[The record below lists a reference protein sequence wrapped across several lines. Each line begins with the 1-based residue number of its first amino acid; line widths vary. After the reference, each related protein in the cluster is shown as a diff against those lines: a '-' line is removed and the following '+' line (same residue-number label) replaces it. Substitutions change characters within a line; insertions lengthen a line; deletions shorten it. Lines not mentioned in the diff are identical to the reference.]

1 MTPTALQNT
10 VQIVSVLML
19 TAFLGV
25 AGALYVLKWRQLET
39 LARELAS
46 LTKKFD
52 EVVDRVDYDY
62 LTGAYSRAAGERR
75 LREAMRCFPCVVV
88 FIDLDDFG
96 LINKAHGWDKGDEA
110 LKELVSWLLARFRR
124 AHDTVY
130 RMGGDEFVVVL
141 PAISPQPDAYAVPQ
155 PPAQDPLT
163 LTELFAQENLR
174 QIAEEC
180 PVRFTAGLATTRQW
194 PMHRVLLEAKEEVR
208 LAKLRRATLR
218 EAAEEID
225 PAQAEVVS

>member
-1 MTPTALQNT
+1 MNPIQIASFVLLT
-10 VQIVSVLML
+10 VSLL
-19 TAFLGV
+19 LAS
-25 AGALYVLKWRQLET
+25 ALYVLKRRQLDA
-39 LARELAS
+39 LARELAA

-52 EVVDRVDYDY
+52 EVVDRVDFDY

-110 LKELVSWLLARFRR
+110 LRELASWLLARFRR

-141 PAISPQPDAYAVPQ
+141 PAIAPQPDVYATPQ
-155 PPAQDPLT
+155 PPAQDPLS
-163 LTELFAQENLR
+163 LVEAFAQQNLR
-174 QIAEEC
+174 EIAEEC
-180 PVRFTAGLATTRQW
+180 ATRFTAGLATTRQW
-194 PMHRVLLEAKEEVR
+194 PVHRVLLEAQEEVR
-208 LAKLRRATLR
+208 LARLRRQALR
-218 EAAEEID
+218 DAAEEID
-225 PAQAEVVS
+225 PAQAEVRS